1 MDNLVDPHG
10 WNSYIFSKPV
20 LANAHWLQK
29 LLKQNFA
36 RMSWGKVSHGIT
48 SMIVS
53 YFDVIHAVLMP
64 FKANPP
70 LIVNPNT
77 VLPFPLSLQC
87 FQVVCRRNPKVV
99 KVSGSMDHNQFPFGN
114 PLNVLRQFAG
124 KTSIK
129 YLFRLFAFE
138 CLNHRNILIQKDN
151 IVKGYYVLNYF
162 ISGGLLC
169 RLRIAASFLT
179 TSSS

>member
-1 MDNLVDPHG
+1 
-10 WNSYIFSKPV
+10 
-20 LANAHWLQK
+20 
-29 LLKQNFA
+29 
-36 RMSWGKVSHGIT
+36 
-48 SMIVS
+48 
-53 YFDVIHAVLMP
+53 
-64 FKANPP
+64 
-70 LIVNPNT
+70 
-77 VLPFPLSLQC
+77 
-87 FQVVCRRNPKVV
+87 
-99 KVSGSMDHNQFPFGN
+99 MDHNQFPFGN

-169 RLRIAASFLT
+169 RLRIAVSFLT